1 MADQKPVVIDDDNNP
16 ALDVE
21 TRLELA
27 DLDHQLLESERKLLE
42 SRKRKIMLA
51 HEHKLSRNK
60 GPHRPAKPGA
70 AEAGMSRET
79 VVSPQDRADGM
90 DGNKRIKVE
99 RGLVE
104 ASTPPQK
111 DIVDLTRS
119 ASPADDI
126 VRRSHSVKPRRRSK
140 FYKGG
145 RLRPDVDYRE
155 SETESL
161 DLNDDSDSDSEAE
174 VSAPPNTPY
183 NYKRIN
189 PAFPTICRM
198 PDSSLAE
205 LHCSGCHSN
214 AMFRDGEVRFLEV
227 GRSLQTHYV
236 ACHKD
241 LTVTGEG
248 RRLTCGEL
256 MEMSVYK
263 ILSAAEAA
271 AVRGDTQED
280 YHVEVALT
288 PGAQMRYDQ
297 SRGQRPKKKIGGK
310 AKQALASAAPG
321 GYAQDDDDDDDDEEQ
336 HPGPPTPPESIATR
350 TSMADGDD
358 DWRAPAAKPKQQ
370 FARKSAPGG
379 GALAYA
385 WPWRGGR

>member
-1 MADQKPVVIDDDNNP
+1 MADQKPVIIDDDNNP

-42 SRKRKIMLA
+42 SKKRKIMLA

-60 GPHRPAKPGA
+60 GPHRPAKPGV
-70 AEAGMSRET
+70 AETERSKET
-79 VVSPQDRADGM
+79 VVSTQDRADGR

-99 RGLVE
+99 RGLME
-104 ASTPPQK
+104 ARTPPQK
-111 DIVDLTRS
+111 DIVDLTKS

-241 LTVTGEG
+241 LTVTEEG

-263 ILSAAEAA
+263 LLSAAEAA

-288 PGAQMRYDQ
+288 PGARKRYDQ
-297 SRGQRPKKKIGGK
+297 SLVQRPKKRSGGK

-321 GYAQDDDDDDDDEEQ
+321 GYAQEDDDDEEER
-336 HPGPPTPPESIATR
+336 GPERPTPPESIATR

-358 DWRAPAAKPKQQ
+358 DGTAPAAKSKQQ

-379 GALAYA
+379 GAEAAGDHLSV
-385 WPWRGGR
+385 

>member
-1 MADQKPVVIDDDNNP
+1 MADQKPVIIDDDNNP

-42 SRKRKIMLA
+42 SKKRKIMLA

-60 GPHRPAKPGA
+60 GPHRPAKPGV
-70 AEAGMSRET
+70 AETERSKET
-79 VVSPQDRADGM
+79 VVSTQDRADGR

-99 RGLVE
+99 RGLME
-104 ASTPPQK
+104 ARTPPQK
-111 DIVDLTRS
+111 DIVDLTKS

-126 VRRSHSVKPRRRSK
+126 RVRDRVARPQRRRSK
-140 FYKGG
+140 FYKGA

-174 VSAPPNTPY
+174 DSAPPNTPY
-183 NYKRIN
+183 NYRRIN

-198 PDSSLAE
+198 PDGSLAE

-236 ACHKD
+236 ACHRE
-241 LTVTGEG
+241 LTANKEG

-263 ILSAAEAA
+263 ILSAAKAA

-297 SRGQRPKKKIGGK
+297 SRGQRPKKKSGGK
-310 AKQALASAAPG
+310 ANQALASAAPG
-321 GYAQDDDDDDDDEEQ
+321 GYAQEEDDDDEEQ
-336 HPGPPTPPESIATR
+336 DPGPPTPPESIATR

-358 DWRAPAAKPKQQ
+358 DGRAPAAKPKQQ